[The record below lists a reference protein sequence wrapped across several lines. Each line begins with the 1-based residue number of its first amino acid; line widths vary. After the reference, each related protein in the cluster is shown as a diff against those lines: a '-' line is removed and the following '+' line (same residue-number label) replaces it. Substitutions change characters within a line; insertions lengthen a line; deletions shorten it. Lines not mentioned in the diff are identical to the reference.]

1 MKEQKPVTVLI
12 NGKATS
18 CKEGKSEQEATTK
31 EIAAAVYTEERA
43 AWEIIDGEESG
54 KVLDFKKV
62 LKPLPRPSAL
72 KKLGNKRRMFLL
84 RRKRNT
90 TPFSKPWMTA
100 AIAAI
105 ITGCTFGAIIL
116 MLFTGESASTEA
128 QIVSARQ
135 TKLNSTVSSPATIA
149 SIPLDF
155 YAVQNGLFSTEKKAE
170 EVSSKLK
177 EQGYAAAVYKQGAN
191 YSVLIGLGNKKEQA
205 KSLADAYQLQGVDV
219 WQKQLDA
226 SYSNLKI
233 TQKMDEPFI
242 VNGKI
247 LLQNVITLSQVPELS
262 KKAKASIKQDYEGW
276 KQYGDK
282 QDEKWPSKQKKAA
295 KAYEMQIST
304 ALGKLTGTHS
314 KEVDWQLQQAVLDSF
329 ISYTKLLDALK

>member
-12 NGKATS
+12 NGKVTS
-18 CKEGKSEQEATTK
+18 CKEGKSEQQATTK
-31 EIAAAVYTEERA
+31 EIAAAVYTEERS

-62 LKPLPRPSAL
+62 ISPVPRPSAL
-72 KKLGNKRRMFLL
+72 KKLGNKRRMFLI
-84 RRKRNT
+84 RRNRSTN
-90 TPFSKPWMTA
+90 PFSKPWMTA

-105 ITGCTFGAIIL
+105 VTGCTFGAIIL

-128 QIVSARQ
+128 QILSARQ
-135 TKLNSTVSSPATIA
+135 AKLSSTASAPATIG
-149 SIPLDF
+149 SVPLNF
-155 YAVQNGLFSTEKKAE
+155 HAVQNGLFSTEKKAE

-177 EQGYAAAVYKQGAN
+177 EKGYAAAVYKQGTN
-191 YSVLIGLGNKKEQA
+191 FSVLIGMGNKKEQV
-205 KSLADAYQLQGVDV
+205 KSLADAYQLQGVEV

-233 TQKMDEPFI
+233 AQKMDEPFI

-276 KQYGDK
+276 KEYGDK
-282 QDEKWPSKQKKAA
+282 QDEKWPSKQRKAA
-295 KAYEMQIST
+295 KAYELQISA
-304 ALGKLTGTHS
+304 ALDRLSGTRS
-314 KEVDWQLQQAVLDSF
+314 KEVDWPLQQAVLDSF
-329 ISYTKLLDALK
+329 ISYTKLLDTLK